1 MLLLQLVLWLR
12 NISFIPKHPDNFNYE
27 NSQQQPQH
35 RNCKRQ
41 VKPQRSFCIPKF
53 KDYTN
58 SSRNN
63 RKQQIRN
70 KKYKNSQSK
79 REVFLHLLLF
89 ADAGVEGFGFF
100 GVASVREDVADVFCS
115 DAALRIA
122 CTPSLHVTF
131 KRFIVTLLR
140 KVNLP

>member
-79 REVFLHLLLF
+79 REVFLHLFLV
-89 ADAGVEGFGFF
+89 ADAGVEGFSFF
-100 GVASVREDVADVFCS
+100 GVAGVRENVADVFGT
-115 DAALRIA
+115 DAALRITG
-122 CTPSLHVTF
+122 TPCFHITF
-131 KRFIVTLLR
+131 KSFIITLLR
-140 KVNLP
+140 KVNLS

>member
-79 REVFLHLLLF
+79 REVFLHLFLF
-89 ADAGVEGFGFF
+89 ADAGVEGFSFF
-100 GVASVREDVADVFCS
+100 GVACVREDMANVLS
-115 DAALRIA
+115 TDAALRIA
-122 CTPSLHVTF
+122 GTPSLHVTF
-131 KRFIVTLLR
+131 KRFVVTLLR

>member
-35 RNCKRQ
+35 KNCKRQ

-70 KKYKNSQSK
+70 KKYENSQSK
-79 REVFLHLLLF
+79 LEVFLHLLLV

-100 GVASVREDVADVFCS
+100 RVAGVRENVADVFGTN
-115 DAALRIA
+115 AALRITG
-122 CTPSLHVTF
+122 TPSLHVTF
-131 KRFIVTLLR
+131 KRFVVALLR